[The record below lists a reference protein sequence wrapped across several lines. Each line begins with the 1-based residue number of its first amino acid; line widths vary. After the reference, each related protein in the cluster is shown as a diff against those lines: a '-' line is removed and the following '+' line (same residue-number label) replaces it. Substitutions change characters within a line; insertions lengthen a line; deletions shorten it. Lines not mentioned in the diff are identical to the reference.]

1 MMLSCLMPVS
11 LLHVKGKSIFPVP
24 DFLISYLLSYCC
36 TYMFRIKKISI
47 LNKNNRIKYK
57 M

>member
-1 MMLSCLMPVS
+1 MMLSCLTPVS

-24 DFLISYLLSYCC
+24 DFLFTFLLLHLHVLYQ
-36 TYMFRIKKISI
+36 KISI